1 MRYLFGKDAEGK
13 VRTPA
18 PEILYGDV
26 EITSTLI
33 DMNQNKQKYSSGVI
47 SFRDG
52 EKPTKKQM
60 MEILNVFYENFA
72 PGMGPNRVNLLALL
86 HQDKGNYE
94 VHIVIPRLDMKTMKS
109 FNIAPPGKMHQQQ
122 QKDFSALWNDRL
134 GYDQVI
140 ENPLKVV
147 LNKFDY
153 HAEKGQK
160 RKAIKNKLS
169 ESLFRGVQQRKI
181 NNRDDLIKCLERTGA
196 EITRSG
202 KYYMSVK
209 FKGQEKAIRLKG
221 PAFAADADYQK
232 LMTQERP
239 KKLNS
244 IQLAV
249 VANRF
254 NSAVQARRNFNSSRY
269 AEKPRK
275 YYSYTP
281 ISRIKSTVKA
291 ENKPQIKSAPKPIE
305 IVQKPHKEVFS
316 TTMPSRYGSTGRPTG
331 NINPASTTTQKN
343 RTSGVGS
350 AQKSLGSLQMQ
361 IAAAKTDLAN
371 ANTIEERI
379 RAEQRLAELMFQE
392 NLLYAQL
399 EEAKKADLNT
409 DQQAPPVRRPRFK

>member
-160 RKAIKNKLS
+160 
-169 ESLFRGVQQRKI
+169 
-181 NNRDDLIKCLERTGA
+181 
-196 EITRSG
+196 
-202 KYYMSVK
+202 
-209 FKGQEKAIRLKG
+209 
-221 PAFAADADYQK
+221 
-232 LMTQERP
+232 
-239 KKLNS
+239 
-244 IQLAV
+244 
-249 VANRF
+249 
-254 NSAVQARRNFNSSRY
+254 
-269 AEKPRK
+269 EKP
-275 YYSYTP
+275 
-281 ISRIKSTVKA
+281 SRT
-291 ENKPQIKSAPKPIE
+291 N
-305 IVQKPHKEVFS
+305 
-316 TTMPSRYGSTGRPTG
+316 
-331 NINPASTTTQKN
+331 
-343 RTSGVGS
+343 
-350 AQKSLGSLQMQ
+350 
-361 IAAAKTDLAN
+361 
-371 ANTIEERI
+371 
-379 RAEQRLAELMFQE
+379 
-392 NLLYAQL
+392 
-399 EEAKKADLNT
+399 
-409 DQQAPPVRRPRFK
+409 